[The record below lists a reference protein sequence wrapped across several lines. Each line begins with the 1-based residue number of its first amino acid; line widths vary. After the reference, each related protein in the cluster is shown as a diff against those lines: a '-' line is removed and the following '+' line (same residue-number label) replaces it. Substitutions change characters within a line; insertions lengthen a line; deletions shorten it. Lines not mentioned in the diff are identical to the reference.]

1 MRAPSPVLMPMTL
14 ALLAALRRR
23 RFPGAAAALA
33 AWALAA
39 ALPAAAG
46 PACPPSAQ
54 SQMGPAAMKEAQ
66 RRPQDRGYLWRL
78 DKDGR
83 VSWLYGTLHLGRA
96 AWTVPGPHLAAALRQ
111 ADTLAL
117 ELDPLDAEAMKPL
130 LAPGDPA
137 RRAQVLTAERARRLQ
152 RQWQAVCAAEE
163 GRLLA
168 ALPPVLQVTA
178 LSGHAAR
185 ADGLHPE
192 FAIDAVLAGYARRA
206 RLPLVALESARDQ
219 RALFVPETAAE
230 EAEQVDDALAEL
242 ENGRL
247 RRRMGE
253 LAQMWASGD
262 LARLASYP
270 QWCEC
275 MQTPAERALMHQ
287 LLEARNPALARG
299 IAALHDGGLRVFAAV
314 GALHMVGAE
323 GLVAL
328 LQRRGFAVTQVLP
341 PP

>member
-1 MRAPSPVLMPMTL
+1 MTAAQPAPWRCLLLRA
-14 ALLAALRRR
+14 AAR
-23 RFPGAAAALA
+23 AAAAGC
-33 AWALAA
+33 AWVLS
-39 ALPAAAG
+39 ALPAVAG
-46 PACPPSAQ
+46 TACPPTAQ
-54 SQMGPAAMKEAQ
+54 SRLTPAVVAQAQ
-66 RRPQDRGYLWRL
+66 RQPEDRGYLWRL
-78 DKDGR
+78 EKAGR

-96 AWTVPGPHLAAALRQ
+96 AWTVPGPRLAGALRQ

-137 RRAQVLTAERARRLQ
+137 RRGQVLKPERTRRLQ

-163 GRLLA
+163 GQRLST
-168 ALPPVLQVTA
+168 LPPVLQVTA

-185 ADGLHPE
+185 ADGLFPD

-219 RALFVPETAAE
+219 RQLFVPETAAE

-247 RRRMGE
+247 RRRLGE

-275 MQTPAERALMHQ
+275 MQTPAERAQMRQ
-287 LLEARNPALARG
+287 LLDERNPALARG
-299 IAALHDGGLRVFAAV
+299 IAGLHDGGLRVFAAV
-314 GALHMVGAE
+314 GALHMVGPQ
-323 GLVAL
+323 GLPAL
-328 LQRRGFAVTQVLP
+328 LEQRGFAVRQVLP
-341 PP
+341 AP